1 MAEAILQMKNI
12 HKSFSGNKVLDAV
25 DFNVYRGRIMAL
37 VGENGAGKS
46 TLMKILTGVYTRDE
60 GELYWQGER
69 VDFHNISQSEAAGI
83 AIIHQELNLAYDLTV
98 AENIFLG
105 RELRN
110 KAGFLRIKDMEAE
123 AARLLQELGMPINP
137 RLKVNNLSVGE
148 QQLVEIAKALSL
160 NAELIVMDEPTGAL
174 SGQESQH
181 LMQVV
186 RSLRAEGKSFVYISH
201 RLDEIFEL
209 CDDITV
215 LRDGLLVMEST
226 IAEQT
231 TENVISMMVGRS
243 LTERFPYENNT
254 QDELI
259 LEVDNLTTDLVED
272 CSFELYKGEILGL
285 AGLMGSGRTELSRA
299 LYGIY
304 PIRSGEVRLEGKKL
318 DLSSPSTVQKA
329 GLAYV
334 TEDRK
339 RNGVILAMD
348 VTENITLNSLRT
360 FINKIG
366 MMQHDAARKAS
377 SLYVDNMSIKVSGLK
392 QKLRYLS
399 GGNQQKVALA
409 KSLMVNPKVIILDE
423 PTRGVD
429 VGAKHEIFALI
440 NQLTRDG
447 VAVLMIS
454 SEIEE
459 ILGMADRIMVMHEG
473 RISGF
478 LERDEA
484 DQEKIMTLAVG
495 KEVAYAKK

>member
-60 GELYWQGER
+60 GEIYWQGKR

-137 RLKVNNLSVGE
+137 RLKVKNLSVGE

-174 SGQESQH
+174 SGQESEH

-231 TENVISMMVGRS
+231 TENVISKMVGRS

-259 LEVDNLTTDLVED
+259 LEAYNLTTDLVEG

-285 AGLMGSGRTELSRA
+285 AGLMGSGRTE
-299 LYGIY
+299 
-304 PIRSGEVRLEGKKL
+304 
-318 DLSSPSTVQKA
+318 
-329 GLAYV
+329 
-334 TEDRK
+334 
-339 RNGVILAMD
+339 
-348 VTENITLNSLRT
+348 
-360 FINKIG
+360 
-366 MMQHDAARKAS
+366 
-377 SLYVDNMSIKVSGLK
+377 
-392 QKLRYLS
+392 
-399 GGNQQKVALA
+399 
-409 KSLMVNPKVIILDE
+409 
-423 PTRGVD
+423 
-429 VGAKHEIFALI
+429 
-440 NQLTRDG
+440 
-447 VAVLMIS
+447 
-454 SEIEE
+454 
-459 ILGMADRIMVMHEG
+459 
-473 RISGF
+473 
-478 LERDEA
+478 
-484 DQEKIMTLAVG
+484 
-495 KEVAYAKK
+495 

>member
-60 GELYWQGER
+60 GEIYWQGER
-69 VDFHNISQSEAAGI
+69 VDFHNISQSEAAKI

-110 KAGFLRIKDMEAE
+110 KVGFLRIKDMETE

-137 RLKVNNLSVGE
+137 RLKVKNLSVGE

-174 SGQESQH
+174 SGQESEH

-231 TENVISMMVGRS
+231 TENVISKMVGRS

-259 LEVDNLTTDLVED
+259 LEAYNLTTDLVEG

-366 MMQHDAARKAS
+366 MMQHDAAKKAS
-377 SLYVDNMSIKVSGLK
+377 SHYVANM
-392 QKLRYLS
+392 
-399 GGNQQKVALA
+399 
-409 KSLMVNPKVIILDE
+409 
-423 PTRGVD
+423 
-429 VGAKHEIFALI
+429 
-440 NQLTRDG
+440 
-447 VAVLMIS
+447 
-454 SEIEE
+454 
-459 ILGMADRIMVMHEG
+459 
-473 RISGF
+473 
-478 LERDEA
+478 
-484 DQEKIMTLAVG
+484 
-495 KEVAYAKK
+495 